1 MNNRAALE
9 DLKTFISPYT
19 DEELVWALHVF
30 NKWQESFRS
39 YEHRTREQI
48 DSDLNSDIDCL
59 NSFKQ
64 LKDIKNYILKI
75 CENYH
80 SVDIDEL
87 LADLVNFKSRINVSG
102 IDFTEFKNNKRF
114 LNFACKLMN
123 NEVRERELTNFKS
136 QYINF
141 LYVALTYP
149 SYYENPRRVER
160 VINKFSE
167 IHSKYPSHF
176 KDDEDNSFYIWAKK
190 YMDEN
195 PSYKSKSYSPTEES
209 EYRIVVNS
217 IFDMLYYE
225 NEEVH
230 YSLRKKLSNAWYQ
243 KVYRQKNKGKKA
255 HHYVLQKKTLDSL
268 HCLAFKWKMS
278 HEEVLEKLID
288 KSYTEECTD
297 FYGECKYQPA

>member
-64 LKDIKNYILKI
+64 LKDIKSYILKI

-102 IDFTEFKNNKRF
+102 IAFTDFKNNKRF

-123 NEVRERELTNFKS
+123 KEVRERELTNFKS

-149 SYYENPRRVER
+149 SYYENPRRIER
-160 VINKFSE
+160 VISKFSE

-195 PSYKSKSYSPTEES
+195 PAYRSKSYSPTEES

-243 KVYRQKNKGKKA
+243 KKYRQENKGKKENYYA
-255 HHYVLQKKTLDSL
+255 LTKKAKESLKALCYKRNLTEDQVIESLINEHYVK
-268 HCLAFKWKMS
+268 
-278 HEEVLEKLID
+278 
-288 KSYTEECTD
+288 ECCTPI
-297 FYGECKYQPA
+297 GRPAY

>member
-39 YEHRTREQI
+39 YGHRTREQI

-87 LADLVNFKSRINVSG
+87 LADLVNFKSKINVSG

-114 LNFACKLMN
+114 LNFVCKLMN
-123 NEVRERELTNFKS
+123 KEVRERELTNFKS
-136 QYINF
+136 RYINF

-149 SYYENPRRVER
+149 SYYENPRRIER
-160 VINKFSE
+160 LISKFSE

-195 PSYKSKSYSPTEES
+195 PAYRSKSYSPTEES

-243 KVYRQKNKGKKA
+243 KKYRQSNKVRKP
-255 HHYVLQKKTLDSL
+255 HYYALSIKTLEAL
-268 HCLAFKWKMS
+268 RILAYKMNMS
-278 HEEVLEKLID
+278 EEKVIESLID
-288 KSYTEECTD
+288 ERFATQYVD
-297 FYGECKYQPA
+297 ALGDPIY

>member
-48 DSDLNSDIDCL
+48 DSDLNSDIDFL

-87 LADLVNFKSRINVSG
+87 LADLVNFKSKINVSG

-114 LNFACKLMN
+114 LNFVCKLMN
-123 NEVRERELTNFKS
+123 KEVRERELTNFKS
-136 QYINF
+136 RYINF

-149 SYYENPRRVER
+149 SYYENPRRIER
-160 VINKFSE
+160 LISKFSE

-195 PSYKSKSYSPTEES
+195 PAYRSKSYSPTEES

-243 KVYRQKNKGKKA
+243 KKYRQSNKVRKP
-255 HHYVLQKKTLDSL
+255 HYYALSKRAKEAL
-268 HCLAFKWKMS
+268 HKLAFKSNM
-278 HEEVLEKLID
+278 
-288 KSYTEECTD
+288 TEEQVIEHLINKNYIEECAD
-297 FYGECKYQPA
+297 HSGESFY